1 MNLSIVKNDLKRNKT
16 INITLLIFIVLS
28 AFLVSLGTMIPIQL
42 FSSINNMYEIARPP
56 HFMQMHVGDLNQT
69 DLDSFASEIDYIE
82 AWQTVEMIDIIGN
95 NIQVIVSDGSSFSMT
110 DSLIDNY
117 WVMPNENYDILLDL
131 NNKPLYPE
139 RGEVAVPLILLNRYN
154 IEIGDTIR
162 ITDGD
167 YIKDFNV
174 SSFVRD
180 SQMNS
185 TLASSTR
192 FLINQEDFYQL
203 KNNTGDIEYLIEF
216 YFDDPSRAS
225 AFQTTYENAGMPANG
240 QAITL
245 DIIRLVSGFSNIFM
259 TAIILIASLF
269 IILIVFLCLRFTILT
284 VMEEEIT
291 SIGTMKAIGMSWKDV
306 SQIYLLKYK
315 ILITAG
321 CITGYLISLLTNQI
335 FLANINQTFGRADL
349 TILTVL
355 VPVLMVLA
363 VYFIE
368 VYFCKRIMKGV
379 RNITVVEA
387 LVTGSKRG
395 DTKTSKFNKIIS
407 LQSFK
412 HLSAD
417 SFLTLKPLLLKYKSW
432 LIIFFV
438 MLITTAITLVPI
450 NLLNTME
457 SPEFITYMGQSV
469 NDIMIRIP
477 GSAQLS
483 QQHNQVLAILEEDK
497 DLKDYRV
504 EARLIYKTLDLDGQ
518 PVNLHVSSSKT
529 SDDQIQYLKGNIPK
543 EEDQISLSTMNAG
556 RLGVNPGDQIKVNQ
570 NGEEFNLTV
579 SGIYQDVTSGG
590 FTAKMIKPY
599 NLEQVESYTILVNLI
614 EGVNVTEKVNQYR
627 NQIDFN
633 VDITTMEEFVN
644 QTLGGVAIQLRRVV
658 QVIVIIAIIL
668 AALITALF
676 FKLQAAKE
684 YSQIAILKAIGF
696 SVNDIRKQYLIKIS
710 LVAFLGI
717 IAGTIIANI
726 AGEYLISNFLSI
738 TGMGITRITFI
749 INPLMAYL
757 FYPVLILTVIIVMTW
772 YSSGE
777 FKKYNIISLI
787 NE

>member
-16 INITLLIFIVLS
+16 INITLLVFIVLS

-56 HFMQMHVGDLNQT
+56 HFMQMHVGDFSQA
-69 DLDSFASEIDYIE
+69 DVDRFAREIDYIE
-82 AWQTVEMIDIIGN
+82 AWQTVEMIDIFGN
-95 NIQVIVSDGSSFSMT
+95 NIQVIGSDGNSYLMT

-117 WVMPNENYDILLDL
+117 WVTQNKDNDILLDL
-131 NNKPLYPE
+131 NNQPLYPE
-139 RGEVAVPLILLNRYN
+139 QGEVAVPLILLNRYN

-162 ITDGD
+162 VRDGD
-167 YIKDFNV
+167 YNKDFKV

-192 FLINQEDFYQL
+192 FLVNQEDFNQL
-203 KNNTGDIEYLIEF
+203 RDNTGDIEYLIEF
-216 YFDDPSRAS
+216 YFDDSSRAS
-225 AFQTTYENAGMPANG
+225 AFQTTYENAGMPVNG

-259 TAIILIASLF
+259 TVIILIASLF

-284 VMEEEIT
+284 VMEEEVT
-291 SIGTMKAIGMSWKDV
+291 AIGTMKAIGMNWKDI

-321 CITGYLISLLTNQI
+321 CITGYFISLATNQI
-335 FLANINQTFGRADL
+335 FLANINQTFGRADI
-349 TILTVL
+349 TFLTVL
-355 VPVLMVLA
+355 IPVLMVLA
-363 VYFIE
+363 VYFLE
-368 VYFCKRIMKGV
+368 VYFCKRIMK
-379 RNITVVEA
+379 NIKDITVVEA
-387 LVTGSKRG
+387 LVTGSKRRV
-395 DTKTSKFNKIIS
+395 TKTSKFSKLIS
-407 LQSFK
+407 LNSFK

-417 SFLTLKPLLLKYKSW
+417 SFLTLKPLVLKYKSW

-438 MLITTAITLVPI
+438 MLITSAITLVPI

-457 SPEFITYMGQSV
+457 SPEFITYMGQSM

-477 GSAQLS
+477 GSTELN
-483 QQHNQVLAILEEDK
+483 QQYNQVLGVLEGDN
-497 DLKDYRV
+497 DIKDYSS
-504 EARLIYKTLDLDGQ
+504 EARVIYETTDLDGQ

-529 SDDQIQYLKGNIPK
+529 ADDQIQYLQGDIPL
-543 EEDQISLSTMNAG
+543 EADQIALSTMNAS
-556 RLGVNPGDQIKVNQ
+556 RLGVNPGDQIKLNQ
-570 NGEEFNLTV
+570 NGEEFIGTV
-579 SGIYQDVTSGG
+579 SGIYQDVTAGG
-590 FTAKMIKPY
+590 FTAKMIRPY
-599 NLEQVESYTILVNLI
+599 SQEQVESYSLFVNLTDN
-614 EGVNVTEKVNQYR
+614 VNITEKVDQYR
-627 NQIDFN
+627 NQLTFN
-633 VDITTMEEFVN
+633 ADITTMEEFVN
-644 QTLGGVAIQLRRVV
+644 QTLGGVASQLSRVV

-668 AALITALF
+668 AALITVLF

-696 SVNDIRKQYLIKIS
+696 SVSDIRKQYLIKIS

-717 IAGTIIANI
+717 IAGTIMANT
-726 AGEYLISNFLSI
+726 AGEYLISSFMNI
-738 TGMGITRITFI
+738 MGMGITRITFI
-749 INPLMAYL
+749 INPIMAYL
-757 FYPVLILTVIIVMTW
+757 IYPVLILSVIIFMTW
-772 YSSGE
+772 SSSKE

>member
-42 FSSINNMYEIARPP
+42 FSSINNMYEVASPP
-56 HFMQMHVGDLNQT
+56 HFMQMHVGEFNQAEV
-69 DLDSFASEIDYIE
+69 DRFAREIEYIR
-82 AWQTVEMIDIIGN
+82 AWQTVEMIDIFGN
-95 NIQVIVSDGSSFSMT
+95 DIQVISSDGTSYLMT

-117 WVMPNENYDILLDL
+117 WVKPNEGYDLLLDL
-131 NNKPLYPE
+131 ENKPLYPE
-139 RGEVAVPLILLNRYN
+139 RGEVAIPLILLNRYN

-162 ITDGD
+162 VRDGD
-167 YIKDFNV
+167 YNKDFKV
-174 SSFVRD
+174 SSYVRD

-192 FLINQEDFYQL
+192 FLVNQEDFNQL
-203 KNNTGDIEYLIEF
+203 RDNTGSIEYLIEF

-225 AFQTTYENAGMPANG
+225 AFQTTYENAGMPVNG

-259 TAIILIASLF
+259 TGIILIASLF

-284 VMEEEIT
+284 VMEEEVT
-291 SIGTMKAIGMSWKDV
+291 SIGTLKAIGMNWKDI

-321 CITGYLISLLTNQI
+321 CITGYLISLVTNQI
-335 FLANINQTFGRADL
+335 FLANINQTFGRADI

-363 VYFIE
+363 VYILE
-368 VYFCKRIMKGV
+368 VYFCKRIMK
-379 RNITVVEA
+379 NIKDITVVEA

-395 DTKTSKFNKIIS
+395 ETKSSKFSKFIS
-407 LQSFK
+407 LNSFK
-412 HLSAD
+412 HLSVD
-417 SFLTLKPLLLKYKSW
+417 SFLTLKPLILKYKSW
-432 LIIFFV
+432 LIIFIV
-438 MLITTAITLVPI
+438 MLITSAITLVPI

-457 SPEFITYMGQSV
+457 SPKFITYMGQSM

-477 GSAQLS
+477 GSSELN
-483 QQHNQVLAILEEDK
+483 QQHNQVLAVLENDN
-497 DLKDYRV
+497 DLKDYRS
-504 EARLIYKTLDLDGQ
+504 EARLIYKTSDLDGQ
-518 PVNLHVSSSKT
+518 PVNLHVNSSKNA
-529 SDDQIQYLKGNIPK
+529 DDQIQYLKGNIPLK
-543 EEDQISLSTMNAG
+543 EDQIALSTMNAS

-570 NGEEFNLTV
+570 NGDEFIVTV

-599 NLEQVESYTILVNLI
+599 SQNLVESYSLFINLKDGANI
-614 EGVNVTEKVNQYR
+614 ADKVDQYR
-627 NQIDFN
+627 NQLAFN
-633 VDITTMEEFVN
+633 ADITTMEEFVN
-644 QTLGGVAIQLRRVV
+644 QTLGGVATQLRRVV

-668 AALITALF
+668 AALITTLF
-676 FKLQAAKE
+676 FKLQSAKE

-696 SVNDIRKQYLIKIS
+696 SVSDIRKQYLIKIS

-717 IAGTIIANI
+717 VAGTIIANI
-726 AGEYLISNFLSI
+726 AGEYLISSFMGI
-738 TGMGITRITFI
+738 TGMGISRITFI

-757 FYPVLILTVIIVMTW
+757 FYPVLILTVIIFMTW
-772 YSSGE
+772 YSSRE
-777 FKKYNIISLI
+777 FKEYNIISLI